1 MVTWGVKNVR
11 VPQITSPCSLAGTAV
26 TCSVPAVATRGSQ
39 CQASSCLSPVVSV
52 RPATAISSMAQ
63 LPWSW
68 RSPLQPAPTEVQ
80 RTRTDGSRAELQVA
94 DAEALLKST
103 GAKECPTNFV
113 SAAALWVW
121 VYVWKRSWVACWWDG
136 TAHKGMKLDILVPW
150 TRQAEDIVS
159 LYLLKSPG
167 GLWSVKDS
175 PEDPEKKIIKV
186 SHLLAWSMDS
196 SLQGVL
202 TSWQSRD
209 CPSASQCLS
218 ERLKEHFIQ
227 ITRGDGSHIPSLP
240 MVPTIQQNLLWFDFI
255 WDFCCQL
262 VCRSCYQFSIFLCN
276 LLML

>member
-1 MVTWGVKNVR
+1 MSHQLCECCCTLN
-11 VPQITSPCSLAGTAV
+11 
-26 TCSVPAVATRGSQ
+26 
-39 CQASSCLSPVVSV
+39 VSV
-52 RPATAISSMAQ
+52 CVKEKLSGMLVRWDCAQ
-63 LPWSW
+63 RNETGHPGALDQAGRGHCLTVFAEVSWRTLVCERFSW
-68 RSPLQPAPTEVQ
+68 RS
-80 RTRTDGSRAELQVA
+80 
-94 DAEALLKST
+94 
-103 GAKECPTNFV
+103 
-113 SAAALWVW
+113 W
-121 VYVWKRSWVACWWDG
+121 
-136 TAHKGMKLDILVPW
+136 
-150 TRQAEDIVS
+150 
-159 LYLLKSPG
+159 
-167 GLWSVKDS
+167 
-175 PEDPEKKIIKV
+175 KKIIKV

-240 MVPTIQQNLLWFDFI
+240 MVPTIQQNLLWFDLI

>member
-175 PEDPEKKIIKV
+175 PEDPEKKHKGFSSPSLEHGLISAGCSDI
-186 SHLLAWSMDS
+186 LA
-196 SLQGVL
+196 
-202 TSWQSRD
+202 
-209 CPSASQCLS
+209 
-218 ERLKEHFIQ
+218 
-227 ITRGDGSHIPSLP
+227 ITRLSLSKP
-240 MVPTIQQNLLWFDFI
+240 MSQWKIKGTIHPDHQRRW
-255 WDFCCQL
+255 
-262 VCRSCYQFSIFLCN
+262 
-276 LLML
+276 

>member
-39 CQASSCLSPVVSV
+39 CQASSCLSPVASV

-113 SAAALWVW
+113 SAAALWSVSVCVKEKLSGMLVRW
-121 VYVWKRSWVACWWDG
+121 DCAQRNETGHPGALDQAGRGGCLTVFAEVSWRTLVCEGFSWRSWKN
-136 TAHKGMKLDILVPW
+136 HKGFSSPSLEHGLITAGCSDILAI
-150 TRQAEDIVS
+150 TRLS
-159 LYLLKSPG
+159 LSIG
-167 GLWSVKDS
+167 N
-175 PEDPEKKIIKV
+175 IHI
-186 SHLLAWSMDS
+186 
-196 SLQGVL
+196 
-202 TSWQSRD
+202 
-209 CPSASQCLS
+209 ASQCLS
-218 ERLKEHFIQ
+218 ERLKEQFIQ

-240 MVPTIQQNLLWFDFI
+240 MVPTFQEN
-255 WDFCCQL
+255 
-262 VCRSCYQFSIFLCN
+262 
-276 LLML
+276 

>member
-11 VPQITSPCSLAGTAV
+11 VPQITSQCSLAGTAV

-39 CQASSCLSPVVSV
+39 CQASSCLSPVASV

-113 SAAALWVW
+113 SAAALWSVCVKEKLSGMLVRW
-121 VYVWKRSWVACWWDG
+121 DCAQRNETGHPGALDQAGRGHCLTVFAEVSWRTLVCERFSWRSW
-136 TAHKGMKLDILVPW
+136 
-150 TRQAEDIVS
+150 
-159 LYLLKSPG
+159 
-167 GLWSVKDS
+167 
-175 PEDPEKKIIKV
+175 KKIIKV

-218 ERLKEHFIQ
+218 ERLKEQFIQ

-240 MVPTIQQNLLWFDFI
+240 MVPTIQQNLLWFDLI